1 LIDAKH
7 PLKTAHITQVWPCL
21 KFLSCCFG
29 KPKRSFK
36 LALKRS
42 LREKLGITMPKS
54 DLRIE
59 QDPFLRTG
67 FGINAYFDI
76 ILQLT
81 YMMLF
86 ISIVTLPCMMIFAR
100 YDTLAGKGMGLQVY
114 TTGNLGGASFQCG
127 TSPLASSGISLPMSC
142 PTGAFSMSMKT

>member
-1 LIDAKH
+1 
-7 PLKTAHITQVWPCL
+7 
-21 KFLSCCFG
+21 
-29 KPKRSFK
+29 
-36 LALKRS
+36 
-42 LREKLGITMPKS
+42 MPKS